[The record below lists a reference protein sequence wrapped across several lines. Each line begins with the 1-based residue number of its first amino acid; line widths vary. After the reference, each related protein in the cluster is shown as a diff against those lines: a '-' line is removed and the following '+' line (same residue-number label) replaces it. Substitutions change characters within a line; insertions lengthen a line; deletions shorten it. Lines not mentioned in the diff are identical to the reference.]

1 MKFKLPKLFKWN
13 IKVSYIIA
21 LDNIIHIDFLYQL
34 NYYVILQHSLSYL
47 YVSGLFCIGVI
58 VCKETG

>member
-21 LDNIIHIDFLYQL
+21 LENIIDIDFFVTTELL
-34 NYYVILQHSLSYL
+34 CNFIA
-47 YVSGLFCIGVI
+47 
-58 VCKETG
+58 

>member
-21 LDNIIHIDFLYQL
+21 LDNITHIDYLYQL
-34 NYYVILQHSLSYL
+34 NYYVIL
-47 YVSGLFCIGVI
+47 
-58 VCKETG
+58 

>member
-21 LDNIIHIDFLYQL
+21 LENTIHIDFL
-34 NYYVILQHSLSYL
+34 VPTD
-47 YVSGLFCIGVI
+47 VSHNSR
-58 VCKETG
+58 